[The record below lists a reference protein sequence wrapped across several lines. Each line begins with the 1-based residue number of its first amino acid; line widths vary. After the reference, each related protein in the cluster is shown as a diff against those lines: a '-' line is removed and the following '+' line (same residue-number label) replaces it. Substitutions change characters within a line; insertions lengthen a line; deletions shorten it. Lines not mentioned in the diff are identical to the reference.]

1 MTNGDAKTAH
11 AHGNLKLRVNDDSY
25 GVWPYCHQHV
35 QWCAATV
42 QHLQSQCHSSQNGPT
57 RQLGHLVCE
66 CQSRAMFS
74 LSQRSP
80 RSHTSTR
87 CVRSPCRLWID
98 YSGCIS
104 QKPNMHTYIP
114 VRCTHVE
121 AQTTVNNYYAYRV
134 NEYYSMYQTAALLWR
149 HRHSSDNR
157 STHVVKHIGP
167 KVLIEPTHVLKR
179 FAQNSSYHL

>member
-74 LSQRSP
+74 LSQAISSLAHLDALCAFSMSP
-80 RSHTSTR
+80 LDRLQWLHLTKAEHAYVYTSPLHSR
-87 CVRSPCRLWID
+87 GGAD
-98 YSGCIS
+98 
-104 QKPNMHTYIP
+104 
-114 VRCTHVE
+114 
-121 AQTTVNNYYAYRV
+121 
-134 NEYYSMYQTAALLWR
+134 
-149 HRHSSDNR
+149 HR
-157 STHVVKHIGP
+157 
-167 KVLIEPTHVLKR
+167 E
-179 FAQNSSYHL
+179 